1 MLQNLDS
8 ARPFTSC
15 VVVQSTLK
23 ILTRACSVILASFKA
38 VAWTI
43 VYLFREYNE
52 CEKPRTIGKCQPP
65 QVGGGGDGTFPRF
78 PEAED
83 AKRLLGLYFY
93 LETYQHNFTEMKSSM
108 KPSIFTRATL
118 CWRG

>member
-8 ARPFTSC
+8 AGPFTSC

-43 VYLFREYNE
+43 VDLFREYNE
-52 CEKPRTIGKCQPP
+52 CENLEPLESVSRLKWGR
-65 QVGGGGDGTFPRF
+65 GDGTFPRF

-93 LETYQHNFTEMKSSM
+93 LETYQRNFTEMKSSM